1 MGSPDMQNLFA
12 NRGMILQAKAFH
24 RAVFDGRPDC
34 LKELVRWAQN
44 HNHDFTE
51 LRNVEELDILKGTEK
66 GLTCSC
72 ASAWQFLF
80 WSLYWSL
87 LGLCAP

>member
-51 LRNVEELDILKGTEK
+51 LRNVEELDSFFSEVSID
-66 GLTCSC
+66 
-72 ASAWQFLF
+72 
-80 WSLYWSL
+80 LYWACVL
-87 LGLCAP
+87 LRS